1 MILSDRTI
9 RELLAE
15 GKIVIDPLDPQ
26 DIQPSSVDLHLD
38 DRFRVFL
45 NHTQSVIDVKQ
56 DQTDLTEE
64 VEVGTGDAFI
74 LHPGEFVLGSTL
86 ERVAI
91 PDDLVGRIEGKSSLG
106 RLGLLILHNSRI
118 R

>member
-56 DQTDLTEE
+56 DQTDLTE
-64 VEVGTGDAFI
+64 
-74 LHPGEFVLGSTL
+74 
-86 ERVAI
+86 
-91 PDDLVGRIEGKSSLG
+91 
-106 RLGLLILHNSRI
+106 
-118 R
+118 

>member
-64 VEVGTGDAFI
+64 VEVGTGDALFCI
-74 LHPGEFVLGSTL
+74 LGNLYLS
-86 ERVAI
+86 R
-91 PDDLVGRIEGKSSLG
+91 
-106 RLGLLILHNSRI
+106 RLSESQFLMI
-118 R
+118 